1 MFFVSM
7 MLIFRSGGA
16 FPVLNKLAY
25 GRSCQLSL
33 YFLTIRLLRGFLKT
47 KSHAK
52 SHVFLWDLAG
62 AHFHKA
68 LIIFQLGKN

>member
-7 MLIFRSGGA
+7 MLFLGQA
-16 FPVLNKLAY
+16 ALFPVLNKLAY

-33 YFLTIRLLRGFLKT
+33 YFLTIRPLRGFLKT

-52 SHVFLWDLAG
+52 SHVFS
-62 AHFHKA
+62 
-68 LIIFQLGKN
+68 